1 MTPDYNPE
9 TIVQGRINQNRTKE
23 TPNSFAMESNTSQV
37 APSQP
42 LDKTSNDKRMAG
54 RMGERIKE
62 LMNNPEEMKRT
73 QMWMQNFGLS
83 NQGAQFNMAKMGG
96 APPQ

>member
-1 MTPDYNPE
+1 MTPDFNPE

-23 TPNSFAMESNTSQV
+23 TPNSFATESNTSHV

-42 LDKTSNDKRMAG
+42 LDKVSADKRMAG
-54 RMGERIKE
+54 RVGERALE
-62 LMNNPEEMKRT
+62 LMNNPEEQKRT
-73 QMWMQNFGLS
+73 QMWMQNFGMS
-83 NQGAQFNMAKMGG
+83 NQGVMFNQARMGG